1 MPKIVDHE
9 QYKEELLQNFFEIFA
24 RKGYENTT
32 MREIASETG
41 ISTGT
46 LYHYFPTKK
55 AILEQ
60 LFAIAS
66 RIDSS
71 ELTSRISDDDSLAD
85 RLKTVIDFV
94 GEKEAYF
101 QDIELLT
108 VDYLRSQ
115 DTRETFQTLKAADE
129 YYISTI
135 ADSLKLDKKY
145 GFLVAIFL
153 NGLVYH
159 RLVFPDSVDYA
170 EQGKLFYEAM
180 MAFFA
185 RNKAE

>member
-1 MPKIVDHE
+1 MPKIVDHDK
-9 QYKEELLQNFFEIFA
+9 YKEKLLQGFFEIFA

-32 MREIASETG
+32 MREIAQETG

-60 LFAIAS
+60 LFALAS

-71 ELTSRISDDDSLAD
+71 QLTSRINDGDSVSV
-85 RLKTVIDFV
+85 RLKKLIDFV
-94 GEKEAYF
+94 GEKESYF

-108 VDYLRSQ
+108 IDYLRSQ
-115 DTRETFQTLKAADE
+115 DSKETFQTLKAADE

-135 ADSLKLDKKY
+135 ANSLKLDKKY

-159 RLVFPDSVDYA
+159 RLVFPDSVDYT
-170 EQGKLFYEAM
+170 EQGELFYEAM
-180 MAFFA
+180 MAYLE
-185 RNKAE
+185 KI